1 MKAMV
6 LNKIAPVNKHS
17 LTFRDVPVPIPG
29 KGEILVK
36 VMACG
41 ICHTELD
48 EIEGRLM
55 PPKLP
60 IILGHEIVGQVEKMG
75 PAAGRY
81 HKGDRVGIAWIHWAC
96 GKCYFCKKG
105 NENLCN
111 QAKWTGYTANGGYA
125 QYTVVDENF
134 AYPIPEQFS
143 SIQAAP
149 LLCAGVIG
157 YRALRLTGMRDNEVL
172 GLFGFGAS
180 AHLVIQ
186 MAHYQYPDSK
196 IFVFT
201 RPGQVEHQTMARK
214 LGAAWVG
221 TTGEIP
227 PEPLHFAIDFTPVG
241 GPVSEALKNLE
252 KGGRLVINAIRK
264 EELIP
269 PLDYTT
275 QLWQEKEIK
284 SVANVTRQD
293 AEEFLPLAAKIPIM
307 PKVTEFQLDE
317 ANQALLILKE
327 GKMQGAGVLKIN
339 H

>member
-6 LNKIAPVNKHS
+6 LNKIAPINKNS
-17 LTFRDVPVPIPG
+17 LTLRDVPVPIPG

-36 VMACG
+36 VIACG

-48 EIEGRLM
+48 EIEGRLI

-75 PAAGRY
+75 PATGRY
-81 HKGDRVGIAWIHWAC
+81 RKGDRVGIAWIYWAC

-105 NENLCN
+105 NENLCS
-111 QAKWTGYTANGGYA
+111 QAKWTGYSAHGGYA
-125 QYTVVDENF
+125 QYMVVDENF

-157 YRALRLTGMRDNEVL
+157 YRALRLTGMKDNEVL

-186 MAHYQYPDSK
+186 MARYQYPNSRV
-196 IFVFT
+196 FVFT
-201 RPGQVEHQTMARK
+201 RPGQTEHQTMARK
-214 LGAAWVG
+214 LGATWVG
-221 TTGEIP
+221 ATGETP
-227 PEPLHFAIDFTPVG
+227 PLPLHCAIDFTPVG
-241 GPVSEALKNLE
+241 TTVGEALKSLE

-264 EELIP
+264 EEAIP

-293 AEEFLPLAAKIPIM
+293 AEEFLPLAAKIPII

-317 ANQALLILKE
+317 ANQALLILKK

>member
-6 LNKIAPVNKHS
+6 LNKIAPVNKNS
-17 LTFRDVPVPIPG
+17 LTLMDVPVPIPG

-75 PAAGRY
+75 PATGRY
-81 HKGDRVGIAWIHWAC
+81 QKGDRVGIAWIHWAC

-105 NENLCN
+105 NENLCS
-111 QAKWTGYTANGGYA
+111 QAKWTGYTASGGYA

-134 AYPIPEQFS
+134 AYPIPEPFS

-157 YRALRLTGMRDNEVL
+157 YRALRLTGMGDNEVL

-186 MAHYQYPDSK
+186 MARYQYPKSR

-214 LGAAWVG
+214 LGATWVG
-221 TTGEIP
+221 ATGETP
-227 PEPLHFAIDFTPVG
+227 PLPLHCAIDFTPVG
-241 GPVSEALKNLE
+241 APVGEALKSLE

-264 EELIP
+264 EEAIP

-293 AEEFLPLAAKIPIM
+293 AEEFLPLAAKIPII
-307 PKVTEFQLDE
+307 PRVTEFRLDE
-317 ANQALLILKE
+317 ANQALLILKK